1 MVEPEG
7 RLGGPPCDDHDAE
20 RRGGQED
27 PRASAPPVIR
37 SAALTVEERREVSE
51 RLLIAGLREQE
62 LAETLAAER
71 AQLAAI
77 LASIG
82 DAVLVV
88 DHAGTAVLTNAAF
101 EEMLGGA
108 GMAPQDAYGA
118 ALPTVM
124 WPRQRIARGETFS
137 MQFALTAADGTQ
149 RWFEAN
155 GRPILGALPA
165 RGVVVIRDITAV
177 SRQRRLQDN
186 FVALA
191 SHELRTPLTLVLG
204 RLQLLLLRLPPQP
217 DHGETRGHA
226 TVALRHAQR
235 LADLVDDLMDM
246 TRLETGKLSLT
257 LGPVDLAPLVTRAV
271 ETAQSLATDQTIHA
285 TVAAAPVVVT
295 GDAGRLEQVMLNL
308 LTNAIKYA
316 PGPARI
322 EARLRRVGDE
332 AAVIEVQDEGP
343 GIAEGD
349 QARLFNRFSQVE
361 GFEHAAQGG
370 LGLGLYLCCELITAH
385 GGTIVVHSTWGK
397 GTIFTVRLPLRAG
410 DPPDRTQKHREERAE

>member
-1 MVEPEG
+1 
-7 RLGGPPCDDHDAE
+7 
-20 RRGGQED
+20 
-27 PRASAPPVIR
+27 
-37 SAALTVEERREVSE
+37 
-51 RLLIAGLREQE
+51 
-62 LAETLAAER
+62 
-71 AQLAAI
+71 
-77 LASIG
+77 
-82 DAVLVV
+82 
-88 DHAGTAVLTNAAF
+88 
-101 EEMLGGA
+101 
-108 GMAPQDAYGA
+108 
-118 ALPTVM
+118 
-124 WPRQRIARGETFS
+124 

-155 GRPILGALPA
+155 GRPIQGALPA

-177 SRQRRLQDN
+177 SRQRQLQDN

-204 RLQLLLLRLPPQP
+204 RLQLLLLRLPPP
-217 DHGETRGHA
+217 PAYEETRGHA

-235 LADLVDDLMDM
+235 LATLVDDLMDV

-257 LGPVDLAPLVTRAV
+257 LGPVDLAPLVTQAV
-271 ETAQSLATDQTIHA
+271 ETAQSLATGQAIHA

-295 GDAGRLEQVMLNL
+295 GDAERLEQVMLNL

-332 AAVIEVQDEGP
+332 AAVIEVRDEGP

-361 GFEHAAQGG
+361 GFQHAAQGG
-370 LGLGLYLCCELITAH
+370 LGLGLYICRELITAH
-385 GGTIVVHSTWGK
+385 GGTITVHSTWGR
-397 GTIFTVRLPLRAG
+397 GTTFTVRLPLRAG
-410 DPPDRTQKHREERAE
+410 DPPERVQQHWEEREE

>member
-1 MVEPEG
+1 MEPDG
-7 RLGGPPCDDHDAE
+7 RLDDLRRGDHDAG
-20 RRGGQED
+20 RRGGQQG
-27 PRASAPPVIR
+27 PRASAHARRRP
-37 SAALTVEERREVSE
+37 AALTVEERREVSE
-51 RLLIAGLREQE
+51 RLLIASLREQE

-101 EEMLGGA
+101 EEMVGGA
-108 GMAPQDAYGA
+108 NTAPQDAYGA

-155 GRPILGALPA
+155 GRPIQGALSA

-177 SRQRRLQDN
+177 SRQRQLQDN

-204 RLQLLLLRLPPQP
+204 RLQLLLLRLPPPP
-217 DHGETRGHA
+217 DHEETRGHA

-235 LADLVDDLMDM
+235 LATLVDDLMDV

-308 LTNAIKYA
+308 LTNAIQYA

-332 AAVIEVQDEGP
+332 AAVIEVRDEGP

-349 QARLFNRFSQVE
+349 QARLFDRFSQVE
-361 GFEHAAQGG
+361 GFQQAAQGG
-370 LGLGLYLCCELITAH
+370 LGLGLYLCRELITAH
-385 GGTIVVHSTWGK
+385 GGTIAVHSTWGR
-397 GTIFTVRLPLRAG
+397 GTTFTVRLPLRAG
-410 DPPDRTQKHREERAE
+410 DPPERVQQHWEEREE